1 MWMKLWVCVDLEDRP
16 KQFFDSGAISKVFAT
31 IRASERF
38 SSMDTPPLKPPSEMT
53 DKELLREWECIDCSS
68 EEEDERTTALA
79 AELER
84 RQLDV

>member
-1 MWMKLWVCVDLEDRP
+1 
-16 KQFFDSGAISKVFAT
+16 
-31 IRASERF
+31 
-38 SSMDTPPLKPPSEMT
+38 MDTPPLKPPSEMT